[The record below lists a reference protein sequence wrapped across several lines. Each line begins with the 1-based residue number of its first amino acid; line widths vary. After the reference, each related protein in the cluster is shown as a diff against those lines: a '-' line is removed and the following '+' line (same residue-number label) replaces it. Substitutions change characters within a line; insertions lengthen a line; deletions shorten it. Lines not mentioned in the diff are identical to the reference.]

1 VIQRKLIALG
11 TVLCSLATALALIA
25 LAGASP
31 AFAEAP
37 RPRWDIVMRTAPKY
51 LQPGKPSAI
60 TIVAI
65 NLGDAPVEGS
75 ESNPVTIT
83 DELPKAA
90 VEANEL
96 KATRA
101 MHAAAQSGADGK
113 AERPQTPSEGMTC
126 KPRPTLRCEFIGELP
141 AGDAIQAEV
150 PIEAENV
157 TLNSETEEV
166 QLGENTVKV
175 EGGFYTV
182 KGEGGESTETAP
194 SETATHPVAV
204 SEREV
209 PFGVERF
216 ELSPERPD
224 GSGDL
229 QAGSHPFELTTTVEF
244 NQTYTH
250 EPKSTPSKLE
260 KEEGVTEVHWPG
272 VPALVKN
279 LDTILPPGLVGNT
292 TVIPEC
298 SDLDFSTVP
307 AGNYNECPADTAIGF
322 ASVTI
327 RDPGLGFGY
336 VTEGFP
342 VFNLVPGPGEPARIG
357 LEVARVPVILS
368 TGVQT
373 GKGYAVE
380 VDSKDTSELAE
391 VLSAVI
397 TVWGVPG
404 AASHQ
409 EERGWQCLASGW
421 RYYALPLKPKCEP
434 AGPQPAQPY
443 LTLPTT
449 CKTHM
454 TTSLLAQSWQPGAE
468 LEEAEST
475 FVDRE
480 SVKSAKPLEGCE
492 ALPFS
497 EPQFRPSIEVTS
509 EQHTA
514 STPTGLK
521 VVVRVPQTSTLEP
534 TLEETGKA
542 EADIKATTVTLPPGV
557 LANAGLANGLTA
569 CVPGALLGQ
578 SGFEEVGSLQKALEL
593 QSFSLTPD
601 LEESCLE
608 GIVSGKGV
616 YGSKLGTVKIVSP
629 LLEEPLVG
637 SVFLGSQDT
646 NPFKSPLVLYLIAEG
661 KKSGVLAKFAGT
673 VNINQETGQLTTTF
687 EGTPPVPFETL
698 ELELPNEEGGRAA
711 NTTPPQCGPATTTA
725 EFFPFSEEGEQAP
738 TVKPLST
745 DSSFEITQGA
755 GGTPCPSSPL
765 SFAPAFQAGSTNTQA
780 AALTPF
786 TVTIGRPD
794 GQQALERINMELPPG
809 LAALISQVTLCT
821 EAQAEA
827 DECPAES
834 QVGHTT
840 SVSGLGGKPV
850 TLGGKLYLTGPLVA
864 NSKHG
869 AGPFG
874 LLAETKAQVGPFNLG
889 DVNVFSTINVNETTA
904 QAIVTSGQIPQF
916 VKGAPVQL
924 KELNVVVER
933 PGGKPFQFN
942 PTNCEELKISGK
954 LTGYEGKEAPASEP
968 FYASNCASLPFA
980 PKLTASVVGQ
990 GSKADG
996 TTFVVTLESP
1006 GLGQANIHKVD
1017 LTIPAKLPSR
1027 LTTIQKACPEAD
1039 FDANPASCDEGS
1051 VIGEGIVH
1059 TPVFANPLRGP
1070 AYLVSHGGAEFPDVE
1085 FVLQGEGVKLVL
1097 DGKTHI
1103 TGGVTYSKFETA
1115 PDAPFTKFESIFP
1128 AGPHSA
1134 LTPAVAES
1142 ENFNLC
1148 KTSLALPTEITGQN
1162 GAFIGETVPVDITGC
1177 GGVLP
1182 SKVVK
1187 PTKAQLLAKALK
1199 ACKTKY
1205 KAKSKKSKRVACEK
1219 AAHKKYGSKAK
1230 KSAKKAA
1237 KKSSKK

>member
-1 VIQRKLIALG
+1 MR
-11 TVLCSLATALALIA
+11 ATAQ
-25 LAGASP
+25 AGSD
-31 AFAEAP
+31 
-37 RPRWDIVMRTAPKY
+37 R
-51 LQPGKPSAI
+51 Q
-60 TIVAI
+60 
-65 NLGDAPVEGS
+65 
-75 ESNPVTIT
+75 
-83 DELPKAA
+83 
-90 VEANEL
+90 
-96 KATRA
+96 AT
-101 MHAAAQSGADGK
+101 
-113 AERPQTPSEGMTC
+113 RPQTPKEGLTC
-126 KPRPTLRCEFIGELP
+126 KPLPTLRCEFIGEIP
-141 AGDAIQAEV
+141 EGGAIQAQV
-150 PIEAENV
+150 PIEAKV
-157 TLNSETEEV
+157 TLTSDSEEKE
-166 QLGENTVKV
+166 LGENTVKV

-182 KGEGGESTETAP
+182 KGEAGETIESAPPETAM
-194 SETATHPVAV
+194 HPVTV

-209 PFGVERF
+209 PFGVERY

-224 GSGDL
+224 GSPDL
-229 QAGSHPFELTTTVEF
+229 QAGSHPFALTTTIEF
-244 NQTYTH
+244 NQTFTY
-250 EPKSTPSKLE
+250 EPAAKPSKE
-260 KEEGVTEVHWPG
+260 EEEEGVQKEVRWPG
-272 VPALVKN
+272 VQALVKN
-279 LDTILPPGLVGNT
+279 VDTILPPGLVGNT
-292 TVIPEC
+292 TVIPQC

-307 AGNYNECPADTAIGF
+307 SGNYNYCPADTAIGF

-327 RDPGLGFGY
+327 RDPGEGFGY
-336 VTEGFP
+336 VTESFP

-357 LEVARVPVILS
+357 FEVANIPVILS
-368 TGVQT
+368 TAVRT
-373 GKGYAVE
+373 GRGYAVE

-409 EERGWQCLASGW
+409 GERGWQCLASGW
-421 RYYALPLKPKCEP
+421 RYYSLAIKPECEP

-449 CKTHM
+449 CATHM
-454 TTSLLAQSWQPGAE
+454 STSLLVQSWEPEAKF
-468 LEEAEST
+468 EEAETT
-475 FVDRE
+475 FLNRE
-480 SVKSAKPLEGCE
+480 LVSSAKPLEGCA

-497 EPQFRPSIEVTS
+497 EPPFRPSIEVTS
-509 EQHTA
+509 EQHDA

-521 VVVRVPQTSTLEP
+521 VVVRVPQASTVEP
-534 TLEETGKA
+534 TSEETGKA

-569 CVPGALLGQ
+569 CTPGALLGQ

-661 KKSGVLAKFAGT
+661 KKSGVLAKFAGA

-738 TVKPLST
+738 PVKPLST
-745 DSSFEITQGA
+745 DSSFEITHGA

-794 GQQALERINMELPPG
+794 GQQALERIDMELPPG

-840 SVSGLGGKPV
+840 SVSGLGGRPV

-942 PTNCEELKISGK
+942 PTNCEELKITGK
-954 LTGYEGKEAPASEP
+954 LAGYEGTEAPASEP

-1162 GAFIGETVPVDITGC
+1162 GAFIGETVPVDVTGC

-1205 KAKSKKSKRVACEK
+1205 KAKSKKSKRAACEK